1 MIGAGGFA
9 RSTLIPALREEG
21 ARLVA
26 VATQPRSQRRRRR
39 IALRVRARRGSF
51 DEILADDSVGAVVI
65 ATRHAS
71 HASLAAAALR
81 AGKAVFV
88 EKPLALTWEQ
98 LDEVESAVAADSVL
112 MVGFNRRFAPLVER
126 LQAELG
132 QIDDLVLSMRVNA
145 GPLPDDHWL
154 HDPEDGGGRLL
165 GEGCHFVDLLSH
177 LAGSPAVS
185 GHAVAVPQPGRPIE
199 CSDSFTAHIRF
210 GNAVGTLVYSGGG
223 DPRLPK
229 ERLEAFGGGVGGGAR
244 RLPSPHR
251 PPRRETTR
259 VEVVAR
265 QGTPRRDQAVPRGR
279 GGRGGA
285 AAGAVVPRLH
295 APHSGPRRLA
305 QDGQAR

>member
-1 MIGAGGFA
+1 MA
-9 RSTLIPALREEG
+9 SPA
-21 ARLVA
+21 
-26 VATQPRSQRRRRR
+26 PRSSRRS
-39 IALRVRARRGSF
+39 ARRERGSSRSRASRGLSAADVASRFGFERAGSF

-98 LDEVESAVAADSVL
+98 LEEVESAVTADSVL

-126 LQAELG
+126 LRAELG
-132 QIDDLVLSMRVNA
+132 QVGDLVLSMRVNA

-165 GEGCHFVDLLSH
+165 GEGCHFVDLLCH

-229 ERLEAFGGGVGGGAR
+229 ERLEAFGGGAAAVLDDFRALTVHRGGK
-244 RLPSPHR
+244 
-251 PPRRETTR
+251 RREWKSSHDKGHR
-259 VEVVAR
+259 AEI
-265 QGTPRRDQAVPRGR
+265 RRFLASC

-305 QDGQAR
+305 